1 MEDSESIKHFCND
14 LIRSDRRPGSAIFDR
29 YRFGSADQERL
40 LIGRAL
46 GTAEK
51 EQKSSIMFAQ
61 AAFCHNSH
69 IFSKESL
76 AFSTC
81 HLALN
86 EAYQV
91 EEKKGF

>member
-1 MEDSESIKHFCND
+1 M
-14 LIRSDRRPGSAIFDR
+14 
-29 YRFGSADQERL
+29 
-40 LIGRAL
+40 
-46 GTAEK
+46 TAKK

-61 AAFCHNSH
+61 AILAWPFCHNSH

-91 EEKKGF
+91 GEKRASKKSRLSRE